1 MLESEVTQFY
11 SRILLVDRSKRQ
23 RGRTEGESTD
33 RRCMNRSCG
42 CGSAWEGRTLGNLME
57 AFVLFSTVMLAVG
70 LGIFSGYGAFLAIL
84 HAFERPSG
92 QAVPAMVPSQS
103 HASGD

>member
-1 MLESEVTQFY
+1 
-11 SRILLVDRSKRQ
+11 
-23 RGRTEGESTD
+23 
-33 RRCMNRSCG
+33 
-42 CGSAWEGRTLGNLME
+42 ME
-57 AFVLFSTVMLAVG
+57 AFVLFSTVIMAVG

-92 QAVPAMVPSQS
+92 QAVPALVPSQS